1 MRKHRQRIM
10 KAKNSHRE
18 RERLIRVNGWLRS
31 TVITELSPLPHSKNM
46 NPVEHF
52 ATPSSTDAPS
62 SYLQGA
68 RYAWSQMDLTPDQSV
83 MSNPEEATET
93 VAQHK
98 FVRDLIP
105 GGDLILAVG
114 PHRTLLRVAS
124 AFLCEISPVFA
135 VMFGPNFEEGDRL
148 RNRQPGDPEMVL
160 ELPDDDPLAFD
171 NTILVLY
178 GSDPSTQ
185 DCDPDD
191 IQKISIL
198 VDKYDMV
205 SRFAFASV
213 YWFAKYAWA
222 DDPEETWQLTTAAYW
237 MQNPDAFFTFSKK
250 LVKQLQPS
258 HLSYVTSMPDK
269 VLGLRLCLA
278 IEEQRVHKLANE
290 VKGKGLCLYCFGRTN
305 HGFTSRVKGSRPRSS
320 TKGPLDLDD
329 DPLLSPQQAT
339 PQRVVTHRNRISSPH
354 PRSSTATP
362 VSQLGEAR
370 PKDFSFLLR
379 PEIYHPLTPL
389 NVPVAFRNPQKQ
401 PNPEAP
407 IEELLASGHFR
418 AAAIAAVQELTGS
431 GASGGINPTDSK
443 RIFELLY
450 TRLACLTLIDATP
463 LAAQEVKALEDL
475 NDIRRYVDETTGEHL
490 VPWELRV
497 LNVRLQSLGFGDY
510 RRAVMSY
517 HDLAREARDRIS
529 KAAAQHDN
537 SARELWKARLYDLGI
552 QVAGALIELEDL
564 TGAAHH
570 LSTLRDRGDGKMA
583 LTKALLWLHLGDVES
598 ARSCAR
604 QAMENDENVEKLIL
618 ALCDMADAEYETAL
632 EAWKELKESLDDE
645 MVGVNTAVCL
655 LYLGRI
661 QEGRAI
667 LEGLVDSGLSSHT
680 LLFNLSTMYE
690 LCTER
695 HKNLKLKLTE
705 RVAGLEASTAG
716 WEKTNS
722 DFKL

>member
-1 MRKHRQRIM
+1 MSEPQRTGSQGHSRN
-10 KAKNSHRE
+10 KS
-18 RERLIRVNGWLRS
+18 
-31 TVITELSPLPHSKNM
+31 ITK
-46 NPVEHF
+46 
-52 ATPSSTDAPS
+52 T
-62 SYLQGA
+62 
-68 RYAWSQMDLTPDQSV
+68 
-83 MSNPEEATET
+83 
-93 VAQHK
+93 
-98 FVRDLIP
+98 
-105 GGDLILAVG
+105 
-114 PHRTLLRVAS
+114 
-124 AFLCEISPVFA
+124 
-135 VMFGPNFEEGDRL
+135 
-148 RNRQPGDPEMVL
+148 
-160 ELPDDDPLAFD
+160 
-171 NTILVLY
+171 
-178 GSDPSTQ
+178 
-185 DCDPDD
+185 
-191 IQKISIL
+191 
-198 VDKYDMV
+198 
-205 SRFAFASV
+205 
-213 YWFAKYAWA
+213 
-222 DDPEETWQLTTAAYW
+222 
-237 MQNPDAFFTFSKK
+237 
-250 LVKQLQPS
+250 
-258 HLSYVTSMPDK
+258 
-269 VLGLRLCLA
+269 
-278 IEEQRVHKLANE
+278 
-290 VKGKGLCLYCFGRTN
+290 
-305 HGFTSRVKGSRPRSS
+305 RPRSS

-339 PQRVVTHRNRISSPH
+339 PQRVATHRNRISSPH

-431 GASGGINPTDSK
+431 GASGGINPTNSK
-443 RIFELLY
+443 KIFELLY

-517 HDLAREARDRIS
+517 HDLAREARDHIS

-695 HKNLKLKLTE
+695 HKSLKLKLTE